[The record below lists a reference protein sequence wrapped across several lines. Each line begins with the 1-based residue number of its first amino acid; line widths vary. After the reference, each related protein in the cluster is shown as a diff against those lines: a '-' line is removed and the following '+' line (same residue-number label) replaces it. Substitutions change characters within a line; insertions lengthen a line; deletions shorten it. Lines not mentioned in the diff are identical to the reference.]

1 MEYIRDIHERAQ
13 KENRPVFSIEF
24 FPPKTEKG
32 DDSLMNKTIPKLM
45 ELKPDYCSVTYGAG
59 GSTREKTLHIVKEI
73 QNKHGL
79 TAMSHLTCVNA
90 TETELRAYLTE
101 AKEAG
106 IKNILALRG
115 DPPAGTDEF
124 QATEGGFEYSY
135 QLVDLV
141 RSFDSF
147 SIGVAGFPEGHIAC
161 KGGKHVDWQ
170 HLKSKVEAGAD
181 FVLTQL
187 FFSNQDYLEFRD
199 YARHQVGVDI
209 PIYPG
214 ILPILSARQVTRFTE
229 LCGASIPQD
238 MAQKLEALGDDD
250 EAAVEYGIE
259 YATQQCRDLLAAG
272 VPGLHF
278 YCLNKSYSTTRVI
291 ENLGLKSS

>member
-13 KENRPVFSIEF
+13 KEDRPVISIEF

-45 ELKPDYCSVTYGAG
+45 ALKPDYCSVTYGAG

-73 QNKHGL
+73 QNTHGL

-90 TETELRAYLTE
+90 TEAELRNYLSE

-115 DPPAGTDEF
+115 DPPAGTSEF
-124 QATEGGFEYSY
+124 QATAGGFEYSY
-135 QLVDLV
+135 QLVELI
-141 RSFDSF
+141 RSFNQF

-161 KGGKHVDWQ
+161 KEGKQADWK
-170 HLKSKVEAGAD
+170 HLKSKADAGAD

-187 FFSNQDYLEFRD
+187 FFNNQDYLDFRD
-199 YARHQVGVDI
+199 YTRQQVGVEI

-214 ILPILSARQVTRFTE
+214 ILPILSTRQVTRFTE
-229 LCGASIPQD
+229 LCGASIPPA
-238 MAQKLEALGDDD
+238 MAAKLDQLGDDD
-250 EAAVEYGIE
+250 EAVVEFGIE

-291 ENLGLKSS
+291 ENLGLKPV

>member
-1 MEYIRDIHERAQ
+1 MEYIREIHKKANEA
-13 KENRPVFSIEF
+13 NRPVISIEF

-32 DDSLMNKTIPKLM
+32 DETLFGKTIPKLM

-59 GSTREKTLHIVKEI
+59 GSTREKTLLIVKEI
-73 QNKHGL
+73 QEKHGL

-90 TETELRAYLTE
+90 TESELRAYLDE
-101 AKEAG
+101 SKKAG

-115 DPPAGTDEF
+115 DPPAGTTEF

-135 QLVDLV
+135 QLVELI
-141 RSFDSF
+141 RSYDCF

-161 KGGKHVDWQ
+161 KAGKQTDWK
-170 HLKSKVEAGAD
+170 HLKTKANAGAD

-187 FFSNQDYLEFRD
+187 FFDNQDYLEFGD
-199 YARHQVGVDI
+199 FVKNQAGVDI

-214 ILPILSARQVTRFTE
+214 ILPILSGGQIKRFTE
-229 LCGASIPQD
+229 LCGASIPARMTARLD
-238 MAQKLEALGDDD
+238 ELGDDN
-250 EAAVEYGIE
+250 EAVLEYGIE
-259 YATQQCRDLLAAG
+259 YATEQCQALLDAG
-272 VPGLHF
+272 APGLHF

-291 ENLGLKSS
+291 ENLGLKPA